1 MVHSSGVYFYLQM
14 ELQMK
19 LVVESEISATSY
31 KKLVTRLRHLNKKQL
46 WDVLD
51 HYIFHVMSDTD
62 VNDLMKILD
71 EKALTKQEGGKEVAA
86 SALDDDLFFTIDP
99 KERFRPPVI
108 ATIPTDD
115 NLERFK
121 TQLDLLY
128 DQNCFDFYIEPEI
141 KADVARKLIDF
152 ANESGLPVLDHW
164 KVHSEEGV
172 NP

>member
-1 MVHSSGVYFYLQM
+1 
-14 ELQMK
+14 MK

-31 KKLVTRLRHLNKKQL
+31 KKLVTRLRHLSKKQL

-51 HYIFHVMSDTD
+51 HYIFHVISDTD
-62 VNDLMKILD
+62 VDNLMKILD
-71 EKALTKQEGGKEVAA
+71 GKALTEQKGDAEVAA

-108 ATIPTDD
+108 ATVPSDE
-115 NLERFK
+115 NLEKFK

-141 KADVARKLIDF
+141 KADVANKLVSF
-152 ANESGLPVLDHW
+152 ATEAGLPVLDHW
-164 KVHSEEGV
+164 KEFSEEGV